1 MPTNIK
7 LIPRI
12 VKKPWGREL
21 WLVVTD
27 KYALK
32 ILEINAG
39 KRFSLQYHR
48 FKTETWYLQ
57 SGKIRATYGKYT
69 GKNFRKNLK
78 EYLLNPGDVIHVPT
92 RTVHRLFAIKKSQII
107 EVSTPQLND
116 VVRLEDDFGRVRK

>member
-1 MPTNIK
+1 MK
-7 LIPRI
+7 LNPRI
-12 VKKPWGREL
+12 VKKPWGREI

-39 KRFSLQYHR
+39 NRFSLQYHR

-57 SGKIRATYGKYT
+57 SGKIRATYGRYT

-78 EYLLNPGDVIHVPT
+78 KYLLKPGDVIHVPT

-107 EVSTPQLND
+107 EVSTPQLKD
-116 VVRLEDDFGRVRK
+116 VVRLEDDFGRAKK

>member
-1 MPTNIK
+1 MK
-7 LIPRI
+7 LTPRI
-12 VKKPWGREL
+12 VKKPWGREI

-57 SGKIRATYGKYT
+57 SGKIKATYGKYT
-69 GKNFRKNLK
+69 GKNFRKALK
-78 EYLLNPGDVIHVPT
+78 EYIMKPGDVIHVPT
-92 RTVHRLFAIKKSQII
+92 RTVHRLFAVKKSQII
-107 EVSTPQLND
+107 EVSTPQLKD
-116 VVRLEDDFGRVRK
+116 VVRLEDDFGRVKK